1 MRRYRENMRQENIAF
16 LSVLLYYIN
25 VKKQLYCAK
34 ENVAMNPEILKNE
47 EKRMNF
53 IMFLF
58 YAAIPLVAFLYVL
71 FFNGGSMRD
80 SIALIMV
87 LIGVL
92 VKIFEKP
99 LGRYAKYLYV
109 SILPVIGAVT
119 IIVGTPAGFG
129 AMVEAYFL
137 ILFLSV
143 AYYDLSV
150 IKVYTA
156 VLLISNGVGMVL
168 FPQAFF
174 AMYTFPIWIFIVM
187 VYVLAILASVMI
199 ITRAHTLFNEVAD
212 KESKAENLL
221 TNVREVFESVK
232 QSSVHIYDS
241 LHDFEANA
249 AEIAASTEE
258 ITNSADSQIKQVR
271 GSLEIFND
279 LNEKILSSEER
290 VAETVENMTHL
301 KEKNDQ
307 GISAIT
313 ELSQK
318 FSKNIESTK
327 VASEGVT
334 LLAQKSSSIGEIIES
349 ISQIAKQTNLLALN
363 AAIEAARAG
372 EAGKGF
378 AVVADEINA
387 LSSESASATKKIDAI
402 LQDIITTVTQITKV
416 MEGNNATV
424 NEANTQLDDTIK
436 IFEAMLHSSEEVIHT
451 ADLLKEELSNI
462 VNIKEHLSSSMESVE
477 NISQK
482 SVESTME
489 INASTEEQA
498 SGIESILKAMDIV
511 QNGMDKLSGVLSS
524 ES

>member
-1 MRRYRENMRQENIAF
+1 
-16 LSVLLYYIN
+16 
-25 VKKQLYCAK
+25 
-34 ENVAMNPEILKNE
+34 MNLEILKNE

-58 YAAIPLVAFLYVL
+58 YSAIPLVAFLYVL
-71 FFNGGSMRD
+71 FFNGGSLKD
-80 SIALIMV
+80 SIV
-87 LIGVL
+87 LLMTLGGLL
-92 VKIFEKP
+92 VKAFEKV
-99 LGRYAKYLYV
+99 LGRSAKYIYV
-109 SILPVIGAVT
+109 SILPAIGALT
-119 IIVGTPAGFG
+119 IILGTPAGFG

-137 ILFLSV
+137 VLFLSV

-156 VLLISNGVGMVL
+156 VLLIANALGMVL
-168 FPQAFF
+168 FPQAFL
-174 AMYTFPIWIFIVM
+174 AMYTLPIWIFIVM
-187 VYVLAILASVMI
+187 VYVLSILASIMI
-199 ITRAHTLFNEVAD
+199 ITRAHTLFITVEE
-212 KESKAENLL
+212 KEHEAEELL
-221 TNVREVFESVK
+221 ENVRGVFEQVK

-258 ITNSADSQIKQVR
+258 ITSSADSQIQQIR

-279 LNEKILSSEER
+279 LNSKILSSESR
-290 VAETVENMTHL
+290 VDETIENMMHL

-307 GISAIT
+307 GIAAIS
-313 ELSQK
+313 ELSEK

-334 LLAQKSSSIGEIIES
+334 LLAQKSGSIGEIIES

-387 LSSESASATKKIDAI
+387 LSAESASATKKIDAI
-402 LQDIITTVTQITKV
+402 LQDIISTVTQITKV
-416 MEGNNATV
+416 MDSNNATV
-424 NEANTQLDDTIK
+424 NEANAQLDDTIK
-436 IFEAMLHSSEEVIHT
+436 IFETMLNSSEEVINVT
-451 ADLLKEELSNI
+451 DLLKDELSKI
-462 VNIKEHLSSSMESVE
+462 VDIKDHLSSSMEKVE
-477 NISQK
+477 DISQR

-498 SGIESILKAMDIV
+498 SSIENIVRAMDSV
-511 QNGMDKLSGVLSS
+511 QSGMDQLAGVLNT
-524 ES
+524 EL